1 METSKMRNLAL
12 IVTVAMAPSV
22 ASAKDHGFTV
32 PAIVRSAQA
41 TTPTPQGA
49 TPPIGLL
56 SPHAPTTPAPGAP
69 TTPDPGATT
78 LVVTGNGDGM
88 TPLSDQSPPPL
99 NLLSPNIPLTKREA
113 QAAKISREWRGRRSS
128 PGEGRAGAVMFTY
141 GASIPS
147 VVCAPLYVC
156 NISLQPGEVINDIK
170 AGDSVRWLIT
180 PSIVGAGATAQTII
194 SVKPTDA
201 GLRTNLVVATTRR
214 LYNIAL
220 VSSAYKHTD
229 DIAFT
234 YPEDAQVKW
243 SQYRQIAQQRHTDS
257 TLTNGTKLA
266 SLDFN
271 YRLSG
276 SNPAWRPLRVY
287 SDGIKTYI
295 QFPRSMLSGDAP
307 TLVSLANDGGWF
319 SSPTKQIVNYRVE
332 GDVYVVDRVLAHAA
346 LLSGVGGS
354 QDEVKITHEGRLK

>member
-1 METSKMRNLAL
+1 MEASKMRKLAL
-12 IVTVAMAPSV
+12 IVAVAAVPSV

-32 PAIVRSAQA
+32 PAIVPSAQA
-41 TTPTPQGA
+41 AAPTPQAA
-49 TPPIGLL
+49 TPPTSLL
-56 SPHAPTTPAPGAP
+56 SPPAPTTHAASTP
-69 TTPDPGATT
+69 TTPDPAATT
-78 LVVTGNGDGM
+78 LVVTGNSTGM
-88 TPLSDQSPPPL
+88 TPLPNQSPPPL
-99 NLLSPNIPLTKREA
+99 RLLSPNVPLTKREA
-113 QAAKISREWRGRRSS
+113 QAAEISREWRGRPSS

-156 NISLQPGEVINDIK
+156 NISLQPGEVVNDIK
-170 AGDSVRWLIT
+170 TGDSVRWLIT

-234 YPEDAQVKW
+234 YPEDAQAKW
-243 SQYRQIAQQRHTDS
+243 REYRQIAQQRYTDT
-257 TLTNGTKLA
+257 TLTNGTNLA

-276 SNPAWRPLRVY
+276 SDPAWRPLRVY

-307 TLVSLANDGGWF
+307 TLVSLAYDGGWF
-319 SSPTKQIVNYRVE
+319 SRPTKQIVNYRVQ
-332 GDVYVVDRVLAHAA
+332 GDVYVVDRVLARAA
-346 LLSGVGGS
+346 LISGVGGS
-354 QDEVKITHEGRLK
+354 QDLVEIIHEGRLR

>member
-1 METSKMRNLAL
+1 MEPSKMRKLAF
-12 IVTVAMAPSV
+12 IVALATVPSI
-22 ASAKDHGFTV
+22 ASAKDNGFTV
-32 PAIVRSAQA
+32 PTIVPSAQA
-41 TTPTPQGA
+41 ATPTPQPA
-49 TPPIGLL
+49 TPPTSVL
-56 SPHAPTTPAPGAP
+56 SPLRPTPSAP
-69 TTPDPGATT
+69 TTPDPPATT
-78 LVVTGNGDGM
+78 LVVTGHGNDGL
-88 TPLSDQSPPPL
+88 TPLPNQTPPPL
-99 NLLSPNIPLTKREA
+99 NLLSPNVPLTAR
-113 QAAKISREWRGRRSS
+113 QAHAAAISRRWRNRPAS
-128 PGEGRAGAVMFTY
+128 PGEGRAGAVVYAY

-156 NISLQPGEVINDIK
+156 NISLQPGEVVNDIK

-180 PSIVGAGATAQTII
+180 PSVVGGGATAQTIV

-201 GLRTNLVVATTRR
+201 GLRTNLVIATTRR

-220 VSSAYKHTD
+220 VSSSYAHTD

-234 YPEDAQVKW
+234 YPEDAQTQW
-243 SQYRQIAQQRHTDS
+243 RQYQQEAQQRYTDT
-257 TLTNGTKLA
+257 TLANGTNLA

-276 SNPAWRPLRVY
+276 DNPAWRPLRVY

-307 TLVSLANDGGWF
+307 TLVSLGNDGGWF

-332 GDVYVVDRVLAHAA
+332 GDTYVVDRVLARAA
-346 LLSGVGGS
+346 LISGVGGS
-354 QDEVKITHEGRLK
+354 QDEVEIAHEGRLN